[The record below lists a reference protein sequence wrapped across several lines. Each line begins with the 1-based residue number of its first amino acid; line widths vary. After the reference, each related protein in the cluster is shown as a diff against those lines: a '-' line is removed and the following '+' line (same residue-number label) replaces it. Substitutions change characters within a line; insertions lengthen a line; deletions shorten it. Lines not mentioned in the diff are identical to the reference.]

1 MTQFRGKNVPAC
13 SCRLLKCKWEM
24 FNDILGLK
32 KLYLKS
38 GLDTSSFE
46 EAQNGHIF
54 ALWTQIAAIFNK

>member
-1 MTQFRGKNVPAC
+1 
-13 SCRLLKCKWEM
+13 M
-24 FNDILGLK
+24 FYDILGLK

-38 GLDTSSFE
+38 GLDISSFE